1 MRLLTVTVPR
11 IPVKRRINVRK
22 EVQGASA
29 AAVGRKR
36 EGEIQRP
43 AVVLCWAAAAEAR
56 GRRKTRVIMLR
67 VICALSMG
75 WKIKCFIVFVPLLLC
90 QLVVFVRIQ
99 KSIFSDRPWRLSLA
113 AYTGTEG
120 AEKCTLEQEQAESQL
135 PEFWKSGAG
144 RRAHCLCFTISPPG
158 LPQQPPP
165 CPSGFFCFR
174 RTASPEVLSDCADLD
189 GVESRERGSWLGTS
203 NVTLS

>member
-36 EGEIQRP
+36 EGENQRP
-43 AVVLCWAAAAEAR
+43 VVVLCWVAAEAR

-99 KSIFSDRPWRLSLA
+99 KSIFSDRPWKLSLLRMDVGCVHRDRGCRKVYA
-113 AYTGTEG
+113 
-120 AEKCTLEQEQAESQL
+120 
-135 PEFWKSGAG
+135 GAG
-144 RRAHCLCFTISPPG
+144 AG
-158 LPQQPPP
+158 
-165 CPSGFFCFR
+165 
-174 RTASPEVLSDCADLD
+174 
-189 GVESRERGSWLGTS
+189 
-203 NVTLS
+203 

>member
-1 MRLLTVTVPR
+1 MRLSTVTAPR

-75 WKIKCFIVFVPLLLC
+75 WKIKCFIVFVPLLSFWKELLC
-90 QLVVFVRIQ
+90 QMVFFVSIQ
-99 KSIFSDRPWRLSLA
+99 KSIFSDRPWKLSLLRMDLA

-144 RRAHCLCFTISPPG
+144 RRAHCLCFYLLGFHRNHHLAHLASFAFVELL
-158 LPQQPPP
+158 LPK
-165 CPSGFFCFR
+165 S
-174 RTASPEVLSDCADLD
+174 
-189 GVESRERGSWLGTS
+189 
-203 NVTLS
+203 